1 MTKDLAILV
10 RGPKVS
16 RGFYLNTEEFIDAFA
31 QNLISKLRTPAVVW
45 YARIVLC
52 GNNCTLY
59 PTLHVMGFQSSNSI
73 LSDAV
78 RTCLIQIIMK
88 DYITFL
94 ILLSNKNFKETRNV
108 AGLVTPAIVAGLGA

>member
-31 QNLISKLRTPAVVW
+31 QNLISKLRTPAVV
-45 YARIVLC
+45 
-52 GNNCTLY
+52 Y

-73 LSDAV
+73 LSDAI

-88 DYITFL
+88 DYITFP
-94 ILLSNKNFKETRNV
+94 ILLSNKNFKEF
-108 AGLVTPAIVAGLGA
+108 LFSIHK